1 MGCGRQISD
10 TVEEV
15 ILLFSDSND
24 AGKCTNRKEHAGQKN
39 LNTDH
44 GHPPHPF
51 SLRFAKAPNYNIEFY
66 WRDREENNL
75 AHNVVRNR

>member
-1 MGCGRQISD
+1 MSD

-15 ILLFSDSND
+15 ILLFTDSDD

-44 GHPPHPF
+44 GQPPHLF
-51 SLRFAKAPNYNIEFY
+51 FTGFCQSFE
-66 WRDREENNL
+66 
-75 AHNVVRNR
+75 